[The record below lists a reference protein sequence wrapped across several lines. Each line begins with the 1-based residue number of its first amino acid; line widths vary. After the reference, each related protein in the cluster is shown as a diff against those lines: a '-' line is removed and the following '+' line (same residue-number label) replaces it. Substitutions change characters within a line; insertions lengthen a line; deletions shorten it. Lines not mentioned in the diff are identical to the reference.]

1 MNRIKTAALT
11 PVAFAIF
18 AKETL
23 AEMKREREIAKS
35 QDKIGPYV
43 PQPCPVQIWA

>member
-1 MNRIKTAALT
+1 MNRIKTAALK

-23 AEMKREREIAKS
+23 AEMKHEREIEAS
-35 QDKIGPYV
+35 RQKIGTYV
-43 PQPCPVQIWA
+43 SQPCPVQIWA